1 MLTTTLGSVTTTT
14 IKAHTALVYGGGA
27 EMPIEGNLS
36 AKIEY
41 LYLDSGN
48 VSTTYSLAGF
58 GAIAEKSRLT
68 ESLVRAGIN
77 YRF

>member
-1 MLTTTLGSVTTTT
+1 
-14 IKAHTALVYGGGA
+14 
-27 EMPIEGNLS
+27 MPIGGNLS